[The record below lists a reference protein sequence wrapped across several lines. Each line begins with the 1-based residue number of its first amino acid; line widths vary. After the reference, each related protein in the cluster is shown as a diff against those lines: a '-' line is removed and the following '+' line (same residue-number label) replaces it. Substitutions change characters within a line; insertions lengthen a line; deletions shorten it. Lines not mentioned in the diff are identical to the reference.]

1 MLRAG
6 SAQPASPT
14 TRAGTPATVL
24 LWGTGDS
31 TTEPEATRAQ

>member
-6 SAQPASPT
+6 SAQRASPT

-24 LWGTGDS
+24 LCGTELS
-31 TTEPEATRAQ
+31 TTDPAATRAQ